1 MLKQGAARDIRAEEL
16 IERLRGL
23 DAGKRRQFFAKLRQM
38 GIDVAR
44 LPIVPACERG
54 RHGLSYAQQRQWFLW
69 KLDPHSAAY
78 HIPVVLRLQ
87 GAVDTGALEQA
98 FHGLIDRHE
107 SLRTRF
113 VEEDGEVHQQI
124 EEALD
129 FTLDVTRLQAG
140 AGQEH
145 VLNDYL
151 EARILEPFDLE
162 KGPLI
167 RAALACTGEAEQV
180 LVVVLH
186 HSITDGWSM
195 GVMVDDLLALYKA
208 AVEHTAAQLEPLPI
222 QFRDYAAWQRQWLE
236 AGERERQL
244 GWWKERLGEGRALL
258 ELPTDHARPPV
269 QSHRGARFDIP
280 LPARLAAALKALARS
295 QDTTLFSLLLA
306 SFQVLLHRYS
316 GQAEVRV
323 GVPMANRNRRE
334 SERLIGLFINTQV
347 FQGVMHGHTR
357 FSELLQQLQQMGL
370 EAQAYQDLPF
380 EQLVEALQ
388 PERSLSHNPLF
399 QVMYNHQAK
408 GGALAGLPGLTV
420 ESLTWDSGTAQL
432 DLTLETCDE
441 GDGLSATLVYATDLF
456 EAATIA
462 RMAGHW
468 LGLLEAI
475 LAQPDAPI
483 AALPMLSIEE
493 REAQLQGWNAT
504 ATDYPLTTPVHH
516 LIEAQ
521 VLRNPDAPALA
532 FGAEQLSYAELN
544 RRANRLAHTLI
555 AQGVGPDSLVGIAV
569 ERSIEMVMGLLAIL
583 KAGGAYVPLDPEYPA
598 ERLAYMLD
606 DSAVK
611 LLLSQSHLDLP
622 LAEGVQRID
631 LDQALL
637 GDFPDHNPGVV
648 LDAENL
654 VYVIYTSGSTGKPKG
669 AGNRHSALTNRLC
682 WMQQAYGLDASD
694 SVLQKT
700 PFSFDVSVW
709 EFFWPLMTGARLVV
723 AAPGDHRDPAKLVSL
738 IEQEN
743 ITTLHFVPS
752 MLQAFLLDP
761 QVERCSS
768 LKRIVCSGE
777 ALPVD
782 AQQQV
787 FARLPQAGLYNL
799 YGPTEAAIDVTHW
812 TCRDEGKDGVPIGQP
827 IANLGCYILDAN
839 LEPVPV
845 GVLGELYLAGEGLAR
860 GYHRRPAL
868 TAERFVANPFVVG
881 ERMYRTGD
889 LARYRE
895 SGVIEYAGRIDHQV
909 KIRGL
914 RIELGEIEARLME
927 LAEVREAVV
936 LAVDQR
942 LVGYVVPAQG
952 DLDTESLASQLR
964 QGLPDYMVPA
974 QWVLLESMPLSP
986 NGKLERKA
994 LPQPEAGQSSKAY
1007 VAPATATQQHLAA
1020 IWQEILGV
1028 AQVGAQDNFFEL
1040 GGDSIV
1046 SIQVVSR
1053 ARQKGILISPKDLFQ
1068 HQTIEALAA
1077 VARHDNG
1084 PATVEQGP
1092 LTGSTPLLPAQR
1104 MFFDAQWPDAHHW
1117 NQSVLLHPAQP
1128 LQADVLEQALGALV
1142 QRHDALRLRFTQ
1154 VSGVWQAHFAAPAG
1168 EPVLAQRQ
1176 LAEPAQLAA
1185 LCDEVQGSLDLE
1197 HGPLLRVVLIDMGD
1211 ASQRLLVVI
1220 HHLAVDGVSW
1230 RVLFDD
1236 LQQAYAQAARGEA
1249 PVFAPKGTS
1258 VKAWAERLQAHA
1270 TRGGAEAEF
1279 EFWQAY
1285 LGDAQPGLPQQREGR
1300 ATYRQA
1306 AHANAHLDKDT
1317 TRRLLQEA
1325 PAAYRTRINDLLLT
1339 ALARVLCRWTGNLS
1353 ALVQLEG
1360 HGREDLGDGLD
1371 VSQTLG
1377 WFTSFFPVHLHPQ
1390 GSLGDSIKRIKE
1402 DLRSVPD
1409 GGVGFTALR
1418 YLGAGEVPARM
1429 AALPAPSVTFNYL
1442 GQLDGSFAAEGGLFM
1457 PAKEPAGREQ
1467 SLEAPLPNGLVL
1479 NGQVY
1484 DGQLAIDW
1492 CYSHEC
1498 FDAATVQALADDFA
1512 HELRA
1517 LVEHCCASGEQGVTP
1532 SDFPLMPL
1540 TQQQLDALPGPVA
1553 QLQDI
1558 YPLSPM
1564 QQGMLFH
1571 SLYQESRAEYVNQ
1584 LRVDAEGLE
1593 PQRFRDAWQ
1602 HAMDRHDVLRSA
1614 FLWQSDME
1622 KPLQIVQRRV
1632 NMPFEV
1638 LDWRSQADS
1647 AQALDALADD
1657 ERNRGFE
1664 LGSAPLLRIKL
1675 VQLAEGRCHLVLTH
1689 HHILVDGWSLSLL
1702 LGEVLQHYA
1711 GQPLPGR
1718 AGRYADYIGWLQQR
1732 DAQASEQFWR
1742 PLLSTLE
1749 EPTRLARANPM
1760 PLAASGYGDHRVQFD
1775 PARSHGLQEAARHA
1789 KVTLNTL
1796 VQAAWLLLLQRYT
1809 GQTTVAF
1816 GATVAGRPAE
1826 LPGIEEQVG
1835 LFINT
1840 LPVIAAPAPQQS
1852 VTHWLEQVQA
1862 LNLELRDHEHTP
1874 LYEIQRWAGQGGESL
1889 FDTLM
1894 VFENY
1899 PMSAALQQ
1907 GAPQGL
1913 RFGEVANHERTNYPL
1928 TLSVSLEDGLVLEFS
1943 YDKAYFTEAVVQRL
1957 AGHLSSL
1964 IGLMAAQPQAAL
1976 GSLDYLDA
1984 GERQQLVGQ
1993 WSSATLD
2000 YPSERFV
2007 HQLFEDQAGTT
2018 PTAAALLFE
2027 SRQLSYA
2034 ELNARANRLAR
2045 HLMALGVG
2053 PDVRVGLAVERG
2065 LDLVIGLLAVL
2076 KAGGAY
2082 VPLDPGYPS
2091 DRLLCM
2097 IEDSGAA
2104 LVLTQQPL
2112 LDTLP
2117 IPAGLPR
2124 LCLDRDDAW
2133 QGLDSSD
2140 PQVHLHPHNLAYVM
2154 FTSGST
2160 GRPKGV
2166 GISHQALARH
2176 AWVALDFFDLGAED
2190 RVLQFSTFN
2199 FDGFVEQLYPAL
2211 ICGAAVV
2218 LRGSEIWDS
2227 ETFYR
2232 ELLDKRISVVDLT
2245 TAYWSMIARDFAE
2258 IGPRSYGAL
2267 RQVHSGGEA
2276 MPPEG
2281 LSAWRQAGLGAIR
2294 LLNTYGPTE
2303 ATVTATTLDCA
2314 PYVSE
2319 ARPLPLT
2326 LPIGR
2331 VLPGRSIYLLDEVG
2345 LPAPVGMIG
2354 ELVIGGELLAR
2365 GYFNRPGLTAE
2376 RFIPDPF
2383 ASEPG
2388 ARLYRTG
2395 DLARYNAEGEIEYVG
2410 RVDHQVKIRGFRIEL
2425 GEIEARLLEQDSVR
2439 DAVVLALP
2447 GANGLQIVGYVVPQE
2462 PGLLAADG
2470 DEQGRWRAAVGER
2483 LKAQLPDYMVPGCLV
2498 LLEGFPLSPNGKLD
2512 RKALPAPDAASQ
2524 QQRFEA
2530 PADELEARL
2539 ADVWQDVLG
2548 LERVGRGDHFFELGG
2563 HSLLATQVVARLR
2576 RCIEQPV
2583 SLRDLFEAPVLS
2595 ALGERL
2601 RSRATQPEAARASA
2615 QSLVT
2620 RRTGAAT
2627 LSLAQRR
2634 LWVIEQFS
2642 ASGAYGMPMA
2652 LRLGGELQAPLL
2664 AQALNEVIR
2673 RHEILRT
2680 AYVADDEGDPLAL
2693 VSEHLAIELPLLD
2706 LSTLPR
2712 DERDARVAAAVED
2725 NAQSP
2730 ISLLRA
2736 PLLRARLLRLD
2747 AEEHVLLFAMHHI
2760 ISDGWSLSI
2769 LAGEVM
2775 EIYSR
2780 LRENDLAPLPEL
2792 PLQYA
2797 DFAAWQQD
2805 LERSGALQAQAD
2817 FWAAN
2822 LAGSSGLLALP
2833 SDRPRPANA
2842 SLAGCEVSFVIEPAL
2857 GRGLHE
2863 LARSQGTTLYNVLL
2877 AAFQVMLH
2885 RIGASDDIVIGV
2897 DVAGRG
2903 QVELEALIGFFV
2915 NVLPVRS
2922 RYAAAQPFSAFLADT
2937 RQAALNAF
2945 EHQDLPFDMIVEA
2958 AAAPRHKGA
2967 NPLVQVLF
2975 VMSDLPLQ
2983 RRAVAGLRIEPIESA
2998 TAYSKFDMAL
3008 FVEAAED
3015 GLQGTW
3021 QFASELFDVQRINA
3035 LLSGWI
3041 GILKQIVGDP
3051 NIRSEDI
3058 DMPIHTAAS
3067 AEVPVRN
3074 KADKLGKF
3082 LKKAQGGTPA
3092 KAQGPIRETLV
3103 VPGQDFPLMMEPSD
3117 PGIDLVDWAKANRPL
3132 LEAKLARHASILFRG
3147 FALRDIHDFEAFAEA
3162 VQPGL
3167 YGQYGDLPKKEGGKN
3182 TYRSTPYPEQKM
3194 ILFHNEGSHQDRW
3207 PRKQLFF
3214 CELPSPIGG
3223 ATPIVD
3229 CRQMYR
3235 QMPEALRDQF
3245 ERKGLLYVRTFSS
3258 DLDVPWQ
3265 HFFKTEM
3272 RAEVEARCSVAGI
3285 QWLWLENDG
3294 LQIRTPCPAIIRHPV
3309 TGEKSFFNQVQLH
3322 HIHCLDADVRDDLLA
3337 MFGLERMPRHVYFGD
3352 GSPISD
3358 AIMQQVGELY
3368 EACAV
3373 RPGWQKGDVLLLDNM
3388 LAAHARDPFEGAR
3401 KIVVAMSEM
3410 FDRRELEQPSGAQA
3424 NTETNEVEA

>member
-16 IERLRGL
+16 VERLRGL
-23 DAGKRRQFFAKLRQM
+23 DAGKRRQLFAKLGQM

-54 RHGLSYAQQRQWFLW
+54 RHALSYAQQRQWFLW

-78 HIPVVLRLQ
+78 HIPVVLRLE
-87 GAVDTGALEQA
+87 GTVDAGALEQA
-98 FHGLIDRHE
+98 FHALIERHE

-113 VEEDGEVHQQI
+113 VEEDGEVFQQV
-124 EEALD
+124 EATLD
-129 FTLDVTRLQAG
+129 FSLETTRLPVAEG
-140 AGQEH
+140 SGEGRPALH
-145 VLNDYL
+145 DYL
-151 EARILEPFDLE
+151 EARILQPFDLE
-162 KGPLI
+162 RGPLI
-167 RAALACTGEAEQV
+167 RVALARTGEAEQV
-180 LVVVLH
+180 LVIVLH
-186 HSITDGWSM
+186 HGITDGWSM
-195 GVMVDDLLALYKA
+195 GVMVDDLLAFYKA
-208 AVEHTAAQLEPLPI
+208 AVDGTAAQLPPLPI

-244 GWWKERLGEGRALL
+244 DWWKARLGEGRSLL

-269 QSHRGARFDIP
+269 QSHRGARFAIP
-280 LPARLAAALKALARS
+280 VAPQLARALKGLARQ

-306 SFQVLLHRYS
+306 SFQVLLYRYS

-334 SERLIGLFINTQV
+334 CERLIGLFINTQV
-347 FQGVMHGHTR
+347 FQGVMDGNTR
-357 FSELLQQLQQMGL
+357 FSELLHQLQRMGL

-408 GGALAGLPGLTV
+408 AAGLAGLPGLKV
-420 ESLTWDSGTAQL
+420 EGMTWDSGTAQL

-441 GDGLSATLVYATDLF
+441 GDGLAAALVYATDLF
-456 EAATIA
+456 EAATIE

-475 LAQPDAPI
+475 VTRPDAPI
-483 AALPMLSIEE
+483 AELPLLSPGE
-493 REAQLQGWNAT
+493 RETQLHGWNAT
-504 ATDYPLTTPVHH
+504 ATAYPLDTPVHQ

-521 VLRNPDAPALA
+521 VQRTPDAPALA
-532 FGAEQLSYAELN
+532 FGAETLSYAALN
-544 RRANRLAHTLI
+544 QRANRLAHALI

-569 ERSIEMVMGLLAIL
+569 ERSIEMVVGLLAIL

-606 DSAVK
+606 DSGVK
-611 LLLSQSHLDLP
+611 LLLSQSHLELP

-631 LDQALL
+631 LDRAPFD
-637 GDFPDHNPGVV
+637 DFPEINPGVA

-654 VYVIYTSGSTGKPKG
+654 AYVIYTSGSTGKPKG

-682 WMQQAYGLDASD
+682 WMQQAYGLAAGD

-723 AAPGDHRDPAKLVSL
+723 AAPGDHRDPARLVAL
-738 IEQEN
+738 IEREN

-761 QVERCSS
+761 QVERCVS

-812 TCRDEGKDGVPIGQP
+812 TCVDEGRDAVPIGQP

-839 LEPVPV
+839 LEPVPI
-845 GVLGELYLAGEGLAR
+845 GVLGELYLAGAGLAR

-868 TAERFVANPFVVG
+868 TAERFVANPFMAG

-889 LARYRE
+889 LARYRQD
-895 SGVIEYAGRIDHQV
+895 GVIEYAGRIDHQV

-927 LAEVREAVV
+927 LDEVREAVV

-942 LVGYVVPAQG
+942 LVGYVVPVAA
-952 DLDTESLASQLR
+952 DLDTEQLASQLR

-974 QWVLLESMPLSP
+974 QWVLLEAMPLSP

-994 LPQPEAGQSSKAY
+994 LPQPEVGQSRKAY
-1007 VAPATATQQHLAA
+1007 VAPATLVQQQLAA
-1020 IWQEILGV
+1020 IWQAVLGIE
-1028 AQVGAQDNFFEL
+1028 QVGARDNFFEL

-1053 ARQKGILISPKDLFQ
+1053 ARQQGLLITPRDLFQ
-1068 HQTIEALAA
+1068 HQSIEALAA
-1077 VARHDNG
+1077 VARR
-1084 PATVEQGP
+1084 AEAQELAEQGP
-1092 LTGSTPLLPAQR
+1092 LSGATAMLPAQT
-1104 MFFDAQWPDAHHW
+1104 MFFAADFPDAHHW
-1117 NQSVLLHPAQP
+1117 NQSVLLQPAQA
-1128 LQADVLEQALGALV
+1128 LDAAALEQALAALV
-1142 QRHDALRLRFTQ
+1142 QRHDALRLRFAR
-1154 VSGVWQAHFAAPAG
+1154 GANGWQARFAAPSNA
-1168 EPVLAQRQ
+1168 PLLAHRR
-1176 LAEPAQLAA
+1176 LSDEAQLPA

-1197 HGPLLRVVLIDMGD
+1197 HGPLLRVVLIDLPD

-1230 RVLFDD
+1230 RVLFDE
-1236 LQQAYAQAARGEA
+1236 LQQAYGQAATGA
-1249 PVFAPKGTS
+1249 TPAFAPKSAS

-1270 TRGGAEAEF
+1270 SRAGAEQELG
-1279 EFWQAY
+1279 FWQAY
-1285 LGDAQPGLPQQREGR
+1285 LGGAEVGLPQRREGR

-1306 AHANAHLDKDT
+1306 AHASTRLDKDL
-1317 TRRLLQEA
+1317 TRRLLQDA

-1339 ALARVLCRWTGNLS
+1339 ALARVLCRWTGHAS

-1360 HGREDLGDGLD
+1360 HGRDGLPDGPD

-1390 GSLGDSIKRIKE
+1390 DDLAGSIKRIKE
-1402 DLRSVPD
+1402 DLRRVPD
-1409 GGVGFTALR
+1409 NGIGFTALR
-1418 YLGAGEVPARM
+1418 YLGDEEMQARM
-1429 AALPAPSVTFNYL
+1429 AALPQPGVTFNYL
-1442 GQLDGSFAAEGGLFM
+1442 GQLDGSFAGEGGLFV
-1457 PAKEPAGREQ
+1457 PAREPAGREQ
-1467 SLEAPLPNGLVL
+1467 SLEAPLPNRLVL

-1484 DGQLAIDW
+1484 DGQLAVDW
-1492 CYSHEC
+1492 CFSREC
-1498 FDAATVQALADDFA
+1498 FDEATLQGLADA
-1512 HELRA
+1512 YARA
-1517 LVEHCCASGEQGVTP
+1517 LCELVEHCCASDNRGVTP

-1540 TQQQLDALPGPVA
+1540 TQEQLDGLPLAPE

-1571 SLYQESRAEYVNQ
+1571 SLYQGARAEYINQ
-1584 LRVDAEGLE
+1584 LRVDADGLQ
-1593 PQRFRDAWQ
+1593 PQRFRAAWQ
-1602 HAMDRHDVLRSA
+1602 QAMDRHDVLRSA
-1614 FLWQSDME
+1614 FLWQADME
-1622 KPLQIVQRRV
+1622 RPLQLVQRQV
-1632 NMPFEV
+1632 EVPFEV
-1638 LDWRSQADS
+1638 LDWRGRDGLD
-1647 AQALDALADD
+1647 QALDDLAAA
-1657 ERNRGFE
+1657 EHARGFD
-1664 LGSAPLLRIKL
+1664 LGVAPLLRIKL
-1675 VQLAEGRCHLVLTH
+1675 VLLAEGRCHLVLTH

-1702 LGEVLQHYA
+1702 LGEVLQQYA
-1711 GQPLPGR
+1711 GQALPSR
-1718 AGRYADYIGWLQQR
+1718 AGRYADYIAWLQQR
-1732 DAQASEQFWR
+1732 DAQAGERFWR
-1742 PLLSTLE
+1742 PLLASLE

-1760 PLAASGYGDHRVQFD
+1760 PLAGSGHGDHRVQFD
-1775 PARSHGLQEAARHA
+1775 RAASQRLQNAARQA

-1826 LPGIEEQVG
+1826 LEGIEEQVG

-1840 LPVIAAPAPQQS
+1840 LPVIAAPAPQQR
-1852 VTHWLEQVQA
+1852 VAQWLEQVQS
-1862 LNLELRDHEHTP
+1862 LNLALREHEHTP
-1874 LYEIQRWAGQGGESL
+1874 LYDIQRWAGQGGESL
-1889 FDTLM
+1889 FDTLV

-1913 RFGEVANHERTNYPL
+1913 RFGEVANHERTHYPL
-1928 TLSVSLEDGLVLEFS
+1928 TLSVSLDDGLVLEFS
-1943 YDKAYFTEAVVQRL
+1943 HDRAHFTDAVVQRL
-1957 AGHLSSL
+1957 ACHLTCL

-1976 GSLDYLDA
+1976 GSLDYLAAD
-1984 GERQQLVGQ
+1984 ERQQLVAA

-2007 HQLFEDQAGTT
+2007 HELFATQAAVT
-2018 PTAAALLFE
+2018 PDAAALLFE
-2027 SRQLSYA
+2027 DRQLSYA
-2034 ELNARANRLAR
+2034 ELNLRANRLAR

-2065 LDLVIGLLAVL
+2065 PDLVIGLLAVL

-2082 VPLDPGYPS
+2082 VPLDPGYPA

-2104 LVLTQQPL
+2104 LVLTQQTV
-2112 LDTLP
+2112 LDSLP

-2124 LCLDRDDAW
+2124 LCLDQGDAW
-2133 QGLDSSD
+2133 QGLEGSD
-2140 PQVHLHPHNLAYVM
+2140 PQVRLHPHNLAYVM

-2176 AWVALDFFDLGAED
+2176 AWVALDFFDLRAQD

-2218 LRGSEIWDS
+2218 LRGNEIWDS

-2232 ELLDKRISVVDLT
+2232 ELIAKRISVVDLT

-2258 IGPRSYGAL
+2258 VGPRPYGAL

-2276 MPPEG
+2276 MPPEA
-2281 LSAWRQAGLGAIR
+2281 LSAWRQAGLGGIR

-2383 ASEPG
+2383 SAEPG

-2395 DLARYNAEGEIEYVG
+2395 DLARYSAEGEIEYVG

-2447 GANGLQIVGYVVPQE
+2447 GASGLQIVGYVVPQE
-2462 PGLLAADG
+2462 PALLAADA
-2470 DEQGRWRAAVGER
+2470 EQQASWRAAVGER
-2483 LKAQLPDYMVPGCLV
+2483 LKAQLPDYMVPACLV
-2498 LLEGFPLSPNGKLD
+2498 LLERFPLSPNGKLD
-2512 RKALPAPDAASQ
+2512 RKALPTPDAASQ

-2530 PADELEARL
+2530 PADELECRL
-2539 ADVWQDVLG
+2539 AEVWQGVLG

-2576 RCIEQPV
+2576 RCIEQPI
-2583 SLRDLFEAPVLS
+2583 SLRDLFEAPVLG
-2595 ALGERL
+2595 ALAQRL
-2601 RSRATQPEAARASA
+2601 RSRSPEPVQVARPP
-2615 QSLVT
+2615 VT
-2620 RRTGAAT
+2620 PRRGAPT

-2652 LRLGGELQAPLL
+2652 LRLTGELQAPLL
-2664 AQALNEVIR
+2664 ARALNAVIR
-2673 RHEILRT
+2673 RHEVLRT
-2680 AYVADDEGDPLAL
+2680 AYVADDEGDPQAVVTEDL
-2693 VSEHLAIELPLLD
+2693 EIELPLLD
-2706 LSTLPR
+2706 LSALPP
-2712 DERDARVAAAVED
+2712 DARSACVAEAVED
-2725 NAQSP
+2725 NARSP
-2730 ISLLRA
+2730 ISLLQA
-2736 PLLRARLLRLD
+2736 PLLRARLLRLG

-2760 ISDGWSLSI
+2760 VSDGWSLSV

-2775 EIYSR
+2775 EIYGR
-2780 LRENDLAPLPEL
+2780 LRDGDASPLPPL

-2797 DFAAWQQD
+2797 DFAEWQLG
-2805 LERSGALQAQAD
+2805 LERTGVLQAQAG
-2817 FWAAN
+2817 FWAGA
-2822 LAGSSGLLALP
+2822 LSGYSGLLALP
-2833 SDRPRPANA
+2833 TDRSRPANPT
-2842 SLAGCEVSFVIEPAL
+2842 LAGRERSFVIAPAL
-2857 GRGLHE
+2857 GRRLNA
-2863 LARSQGTTLYNVLL
+2863 LARAQGTTLYNVLL
-2877 AAFQVMLH
+2877 AAFQLMLH
-2885 RIGASDDIVIGV
+2885 RLGGSDDIVVGV
-2897 DVAGRG
+2897 DVAGRE
-2903 QVELEALIGFFV
+2903 QLELEALIGFFV

-2922 RYAAAQPFSAFLADT
+2922 RYEAGKAFSAFLDET
-2937 RQAALNAF
+2937 RQAALDAF

-2975 VMSDLPLQ
+2975 VMSNLPLAS
-2983 RRAVAGLRIEPIESA
+2983 RSIAGMRIEPIDSA

-3008 FVEAAED
+3008 FVEAD
-3015 GLQGTW
+3015 GDALQGTW
-3021 QFASELFDVQRINA
+3021 QFASDLFDGERIGA
-3035 LLSGWI
+3035 LLEGWI
-3041 GILKQIVGDP
+3041 GILEQITGDP

-3058 DMPIHTAAS
+3058 DMPTHTAAS
-3067 AEVPVRN
+3067 AEAPVRN

-3082 LKKAQGGTPA
+3082 LKKAQGGAPA

-3117 PGIDLVDWAKANRPL
+3117 PGIDLVGWARANRPL
-3132 LEAKLARHASILFRG
+3132 LEEKLARHAAILFRG

-3235 QMPEALRDQF
+3235 RMPEALRDLF
-3245 ERKGLLYVRTFSS
+3245 ESRGLLYVRTFSG

-3265 HFFKTEM
+3265 HFFKTEV
-3272 RAEVEARCSVAGI
+3272 RAEVEARCQAAGI
-3285 QWLWLENDG
+3285 QWSWLENDG

-3309 TGEKSFFNQVQLH
+3309 TFEKSFFNQVQLH

-3337 MFGLERMPRHVYFGD
+3337 LYGLERMPRHVYFGD

-3388 LAAHARDPFEGAR
+3388 LAAHARDPFEGPR

-3410 FDRRELEQPSGAQA
+3410 FDRRELERPSAAQVQQLD
-3424 NTETNEVEA
+3424 NEVQA